1 MSLRRSLATRAT
13 SVCLI
18 LLVSLPPVVLAQATT
33 GGIIGSV
40 TDPSGAS
47 VPGAR
52 VTIRNLD
59 QNTTTVVQTNDS
71 GNYTQSQ
78 LIPGRYELTIEK
90 PGFRAFIQQNVN
102 VTVGASE
109 RADAQLQLGEET
121 QRVTV
126 SEAPPGLETNNAQV
140 TSTLSGAQIDQLPV
154 VNRNF
159 TNLNLLAPGAT
170 LNTFQHAAS
179 ENPQQSTLVN
189 TNGQEF
195 SGTNYVLDGMNN
207 NDTVLGIT
215 MVNPPID
222 SVGQTTIITS
232 NYDAE
237 FTQAGG
243 SVVLVE
249 TKTGTN
255 AFHGSLFE
263 YLQNNIFQSRDPL
276 TQGLHD
282 PGTPT
287 PPHRGVPELRYNQFG
302 GSIGGPVIKNKI
314 FFFLDYQATLRRVG
328 ASQLIRIPTAAE
340 RTGDLSDLG
349 IPIYNPSTGNPD
361 GTGRAQFPGG
371 IIPSSSI
378 STPAMKLLSALPLP
392 NLTPANP
399 AAPNF
404 SVSSVEQYPTHNVDV
419 RGDEYVTDKL
429 RYFVRYS
436 SLLANVNAPGAF
448 GLYGGPGFP
457 TWGFTGNS
465 NAHNQNGAFGTNY
478 DFGPN
483 LLTEARFGFS
493 RYDVTV
499 NPLDIGQ
506 ALATQVGIPGLNIP
520 GRPDTFGLPD
530 INVNGTGGTS
540 GSGGVAAG
548 TGAFTLGYSC
558 NCPLHERE
566 TLMDFVNNWT
576 KVAGNH
582 TIKFGADIE
591 LAWNLRLPSDQ
602 HRAGVYNF
610 NPGVTSLGPNAI
622 GGSGEASFLLGLPS
636 QFQRFSQISTNQED
650 RQNRMFYFVQ
660 DTWRVTP
667 KLTLSYGLRWDTWFP
682 DYSLN
687 AGQGGRYD
695 VTTNTVLIPG
705 VGGISQSAN
714 AQTQWRDFAPR
725 FAIAYA
731 LNDKTVIRAGY
742 GRSYFQGTFGWTF
755 NNLAADVYP
764 SVITQQINTPS
775 PFQAV
780 FSLTTAPP
788 AAVFPTIPPNGRLPL
803 VNGINP
809 AYQPANLKLPS
820 VDQWNVTVEH
830 QLPGSI
836 NLAVAYVG
844 NVARHLNGG
853 FNLNSAIPGPG
864 ADINLRRPLF
874 AQFGLTD
881 SIFDKCDCT
890 SSNYNALQVRA
901 EKRFNNGYSL
911 LASYTWSKALDFGEF
926 GTPTD
931 QFNTR
936 LDYGV
941 ADFNRGNVF
950 TLAHTYVLPLGPG
963 HRFFSGIHGVT
974 RVLAADWQFSGI
986 TTWDG
991 GLPFSPALAN
1001 NASLNSD
1008 MSLRPNQT
1016 GDPFAG
1022 TPHDRN
1028 QWFNPAAYAVPGPFL
1043 FGAAGRNSL
1052 RGPGIFSADWAL
1064 SKNFALTERFNLQF
1078 RWEAYDAWNNTNLSL
1093 PNNNVDAGNAGQI
1106 SSITLPM
1113 RNMQFGLRLGF

>member
-1 MSLRRSLATRAT
+1 MLRQSLPLYAGHVCLVLLMSLPRLA
-13 SVCLI
+13 
-18 LLVSLPPVVLAQATT
+18 LAQATT
-33 GGIIGSV
+33 GSIIGTV
-40 TDPSGAS
+40 TDPSGAAVS
-47 VPGAR
+47 DAR

-59 QNTTTVVQTNDS
+59 QNITTTAQTNES
-71 GNYTQSQ
+71 GNYTKSQ
-78 LIPGRYELTIEK
+78 LIPGRYELAIEK
-90 PGFRAFIQQNVN
+90 SGFRRFTQQNVT
-102 VTVGASE
+102 VTVGATA
-109 RADAQLQLGEET
+109 RADAQLQIGEQT
-121 QRVTV
+121 QTVTV
-126 SEAPPGLETNNAQV
+126 NEAPPGLETNNAQV
-140 TSTLSGAQIDQLPV
+140 TSTLSGQQVTQLPI

-207 NDTVLGIT
+207 NDSVLGIT

-222 SVGQTTIITS
+222 SVGQVTMITS

-249 TKTGTN
+249 TRSGGN

-263 YLQNNIFQSRDPL
+263 YFQNNIFQSRDPL

-282 PGTPT
+282 PGTPS
-287 PPHRGVPELRYNQFG
+287 PSHRGVPELRYNQFG

-314 FFFLDYQATLRRVG
+314 FFFLDYQGTLRRVG
-328 ASQLIRIPTAAE
+328 ASQLLRIPTGPE
-340 RTGDLSDLG
+340 RTGDFSALG
-349 IPIYNPSTGNPD
+349 TPIYNPFTGNPD
-361 GTGRAQFPGG
+361 GTGRVPFPGG
-371 IIPSSSI
+371 VVPSNLI
-378 STPAMKLLSALPLP
+378 SAPAAKLLSVLPLP

-399 AAPNF
+399 AATNF
-404 SVSSVEQYPTHNVDV
+404 AVSSVEAYPTHNVDV
-419 RGDEYVTDKL
+419 RGDHYLTDKL

-436 SLLANVNAPGAF
+436 SLLANVDAPGAF

-457 TWGFTGNS
+457 SWGFTGSS
-465 NAHNQNGAFGTNY
+465 NAHNQNGAYGLNY

-499 NPLDIGQ
+499 NPMDISQ
-506 ALATQVGIPGLNIP
+506 DLATQVGIPGLNIP
-520 GRPDTFGLPD
+520 GKPDTFGLPD
-530 INVNGTGGTS
+530 LNINGTGGTS
-540 GSGGVAAG
+540 GSGKVAAG

-582 TIKFGADIE
+582 TIKWGADIE

-610 NPGVTSLGPNAI
+610 NPSVTSLGPSAN
-622 GGSGEASFLLGLPS
+622 GGSGVASFLLGLPS
-636 QFQRFSQISTNQED
+636 EFQRFSQISTNQQD

-660 DTWRVTP
+660 DTWRITP

-695 VTTNTVLIPG
+695 VTTNNVLIPG

-714 AQTQWRDFAPR
+714 AKTQWMDFAPR
-725 FAIAYA
+725 LAIAYA
-731 LNDKTVIRAGY
+731 LNSTTVVRTGY
-742 GRSYFQGTFGWTF
+742 GRSYYQGTFGWTF

-764 SVITQQINTPS
+764 SVITQDLPS
-775 PFQAV
+775 SSPYQPV
-780 FSLTTAPP
+780 FPLTTAPP
-788 AAVFPTIPPNGRLPL
+788 AAVFPTIPSNGLLPL
-803 VNGINP
+803 TNGINP
-809 AYQPANLKLPS
+809 AYLPANQKLPS
-820 VDQWNVTVEH
+820 VDQWNFTVEH

-836 NLAVAYVG
+836 NLALGYVG
-844 NVARHLNGG
+844 NIGRHLNGG

-864 ADINLRRPLF
+864 ANINLRRPLY

-890 SSNYNALQVRA
+890 SSNYNALQARA
-901 EKRFNNGYSL
+901 EKRFSNGYSL
-911 LASYTWSKALDFGEF
+911 LASYTWSKAMDFGEF

-941 ADFNRGNVF
+941 ADFNRANVF
-950 TLAHTYVLPLGPG
+950 TVAHTYVLPFGPG
-963 HRFFSGIHGVT
+963 HRFLSDTHGFS
-974 RVLAADWQFSGI
+974 RVLAEGWQFSGI
-986 TTWDG
+986 TTWYG
-991 GLPFSPALAN
+991 GLPFSPALGN

-1008 MSLRPNQT
+1008 MGLRPNQI
-1016 GDPFAG
+1016 GDPFGG
-1022 TPHDRN
+1022 TTHDRN
-1028 QWFNPAAYAVPGPFL
+1028 QWFNPAAYAVPGQFL
-1043 FGAAGRNSL
+1043 FGGAGRNSL
-1052 RGPGIFSADWAL
+1052 RGPGLFSADWAL
-1064 SKNFALTERFNLQF
+1064 SKNFTFTERVNLQF
-1078 RWEAYDAWNNTNLSL
+1078 RWEAYNAWNNTNLAL

-1106 SSITLPM
+1106 SSITSPM
-1113 RNMQFGLRLGF
+1113 RNMQFGLRLAF

>member
-1 MSLRRSLATRAT
+1 M
-13 SVCLI
+13 
-18 LLVSLPPVVLAQATT
+18 
-33 GGIIGSV
+33 
-40 TDPSGAS
+40 
-47 VPGAR
+47 
-52 VTIRNLD
+52 
-59 QNTTTVVQTNDS
+59 
-71 GNYTQSQ
+71 
-78 LIPGRYELTIEK
+78 
-90 PGFRAFIQQNVN
+90 
-102 VTVGASE
+102 
-109 RADAQLQLGEET
+109 
-121 QRVTV
+121 
-126 SEAPPGLETNNAQV
+126 
-140 TSTLSGAQIDQLPV
+140 PV

-195 SGTNYVLDGMNN
+195 AGTNYVLDGMNN
-207 NDTVLGIT
+207 NDSVLGIT

-222 SVGQTTIITS
+222 SVGQVTMITS

-249 TKTGTN
+249 TKSGSNT
-255 AFHGSLFE
+255 FHGSLFE
-263 YLQNNIFQSRDPL
+263 YLQNNIFESRDPL

-282 PGTPT
+282 PGTPA

-314 FFFLDYQATLRRVG
+314 FFFLDYQATLRRAG
-328 ASQLIRIPTAAE
+328 ASQLIRVPTAAE

-349 IPIYNPSTGNPD
+349 VPIYNPSTGNPD
-361 GTGRAQFPGG
+361 GTGRAQFPNGV
-371 IIPSSSI
+371 IPSSMI
-378 STPAMKLLSALPLP
+378 SAPAAKLLSALPLP

-404 SVSSVEQYPTHNVDV
+404 AVSLVEQYPTHNVDV
-419 RGDEYVTDKL
+419 RGDEYLTDKL

-465 NAHNQNGAFGTNY
+465 NAHNQNGAFGANY

-506 ALATQVGIPGLNIP
+506 PLATQVGIPGLNIP

-530 INVNGTGGTS
+530 LNINGTGGTS

-548 TGAFTLGYSC
+548 TGALTLGYSC

-566 TLMDFVNNWT
+566 TLIDFVNNWT
-576 KVAGNH
+576 KVYGNH
-582 TIKFGADIE
+582 TFKWGADIE

-610 NPGVTSLGPNAI
+610 NPSVTSLGPTAI
-622 GGSGEASFLLGLPS
+622 GGSGVASFLLGLPS

-660 DTWRVTP
+660 DTWRITH

-687 AGQGGRYD
+687 PGQGGRYD

-714 AQTQWRDFAPR
+714 GQTQWHNFAPR
-725 FAIAYA
+725 LAIAYA

-764 SVITQQINTPS
+764 YVITQQINTSS
-775 PFQAV
+775 PYLPV
-780 FSLTTAPP
+780 FPLTTAPP
-788 AAVFPTIPPNGRLPL
+788 AAVFSNHSSQRPLAVDERNQPGIPPSKSEALFGGSVELHRRAPASWEHQSRGRLCRKPWPPPQWRFQSQL
-803 VNGINP
+803 RYSGARRRHQSTTP
-809 AYQPANLKLPS
+809 AVRDIWA
-820 VDQWNVTVEH
+820 D
-830 QLPGSI
+830 
-836 NLAVAYVG
+836 
-844 NVARHLNGG
+844 R
-853 FNLNSAIPGPG
+853 FNLRQVRLHQQQLQCPSG
-864 ADINLRRPLF
+864 ARREALQQRLLAAGILHLVEGAGLRRVRYPDGPVQRAPRLWPGRLQPCECLH
-874 AQFGLTD
+874 AGAHLCSAVWTWA
-881 SIFDKCDCT
+881 SI
-890 SSNYNALQVRA
+890 
-901 EKRFNNGYSL
+901 
-911 LASYTWSKALDFGEF
+911 
-926 GTPTD
+926 
-931 QFNTR
+931 
-936 LDYGV
+936 
-941 ADFNRGNVF
+941 
-950 TLAHTYVLPLGPG
+950 PLGRPRCNQSAKRRTG
-963 HRFFSGIHGVT
+963 S
-974 RVLAADWQFSGI
+974 
-986 TTWDG
+986 
-991 GLPFSPALAN
+991 SPAL
-1001 NASLNSD
+1001 
-1008 MSLRPNQT
+1008 RP
-1016 GDPFAG
+1016 GM
-1022 TPHDRN
+1022 
-1028 QWFNPAAYAVPGPFL
+1028 
-1043 FGAAGRNSL
+1043 
-1052 RGPGIFSADWAL
+1052 ADC
-1064 SKNFALTERFNLQF
+1064 RFRQPW
-1078 RWEAYDAWNNTNLSL
+1078 R
-1093 PNNNVDAGNAGQI
+1093 
-1106 SSITLPM
+1106 ITH
-1113 RNMQFGLRLGF
+1113 R